1 MGTRGEPQSAPPPAQ
16 CTPASGCRPS
26 FFFPQPSSP
35 SPYQDCKSPDV
46 KLGDDGAGHGT
57 LAFRGDG
64 EGADPA
70 PHAYTLDLTLHAAI
84 DASASQTATTDRH
97 VVLVLVKQVAER
109 WPRLLEG
116 KGKTPPN
123 IKVDWDR
130 WMDSDDEEAAAA
142 APGGGPGGPGG
153 FDFGDLSQF
162 GNFEAAMQGMG
173 GMGGGEGGMPG
184 LDEFTG
190 GEGEEG
196 DSDDE
201 VEEIKP
207 E

>member
-1 MGTRGEPQSAPPPAQ
+1 MHTGFRVPPILLLPSTLPPP
-16 CTPASGCRPS
+16 PHH
-26 FFFPQPSSP
+26 
-35 SPYQDCKSPDV
+35 QDCKSPDV

-116 KGKTPPN
+116 KGKTPAN

-142 APGGGPGGPGG
+142 APGGGPGGGPG

-173 GMGGGEGGMPG
+173 GGGEGMPA

-190 GEGEEG
+190 GGEGEG